1 MSVEQLQQILSVA
14 PAGPDFAKEP
24 HIARKAFDGM
34 LDSLPVPDDIA
45 VTESS
50 LGGVPVVRATV
61 PESKVGRILLYVHGG
76 AYVSGTA
83 RGYLGLAVNLA
94 RAAAAEL
101 VSVNYRLAPESQ
113 FPSAVDDAVA
123 VYRALL
129 SEVQAE
135 AITVAGDSAGGGLAV
150 AMLLAARDADLEQP
164 SCAVLLSPWADLG
177 CAAPSMTER
186 AERDPL
192 LSQAGLANSAAA
204 YLGAQ
209 DPGHPLASPVNGHF
223 EGIAPLYIHVGSE
236 EILHDDAVRLAER
249 VRETGG
255 SAEIKVWDGMIHD
268 WSLFWFAGLDEATA
282 LIAEAGDSM
291 NRALAAATD

>member
-14 PAGPDFAKEP
+14 PAGPDFANEP
-24 HIARKAFDGM
+24 HVAREAFDAM
-34 LDSLPVPDDIA
+34 LASLPVPDDIA

-50 LGGVPVVRATV
+50 LGGVPVLRATV
-61 PESKVGRILLYVHGG
+61 PESRAGRILLYVHGG

-83 RGYLGLAVNLA
+83 RGYLGLSVNLA
-94 RAAAAEL
+94 RAAGAEL

-129 SEVQAE
+129 SEVRPG
-135 AITVAGDSAGGGLAV
+135 AIVVAGDSAGGGLTA
-150 AMLLAARDADLEQP
+150 ALLLAARDASLEQP
-164 SCAVLLSPWADLG
+164 SCAVLLSPWADLS
-177 CAAPSMTER
+177 CVAPSMSER

-255 SAEIKVWDGMIHD
+255 SAEIKVWEGMIHD
-268 WSLFWFAGLDEATA
+268 WSLFWFAGLEEATA

-291 NRALAAATD
+291 TRSLTTPTD

>member
-14 PAGPDFAKEP
+14 PAGPDFANEP
-24 HIARKAFDGM
+24 HVARKAFDGM
-34 LDSLPVPDDIA
+34 LASLPVPEDSTVA
-45 VTESS
+45 ESS

-61 PESKVGRILLYVHGG
+61 PESKAGRILLYVHGG

-83 RGYLGLAVNLA
+83 QGYLGLAVNLA

-150 AMLLAARDADLEQP
+150 AMLLAARDAGLEQP
-164 SCAVLLSPWADLG
+164 SCAVLLSPWADLS

-192 LSQAGLANSAAA
+192 LSQEGLANSAAA
-204 YLGAQ
+204 YLGTQ
-209 DPGHPLASPVNGHF
+209 DSGHPLASPVNGHF
-223 EGIAPLYIHVGSE
+223 EGIAPLHIHVGSE

-255 SAEIKVWDGMIHD
+255 SAEIKVWEGMIHD
-268 WSLFWFAGLDEATA
+268 WSLFWFAGLEEATA

-291 NRALAAATD
+291 TRSLAAPTD